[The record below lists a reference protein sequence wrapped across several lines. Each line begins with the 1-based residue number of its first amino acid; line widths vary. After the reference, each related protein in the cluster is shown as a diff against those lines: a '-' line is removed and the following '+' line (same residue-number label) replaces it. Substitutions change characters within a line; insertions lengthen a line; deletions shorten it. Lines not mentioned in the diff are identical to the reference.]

1 MKFDGTYYCKLC
13 DFKNEDRAEFHQHIK
28 THRDVSTAYQCMEC
42 GECFVVKPSLMKHL
56 MHFHNISDCEGYL
69 EANDCYDVDA
79 VKELQE
85 TVRLGPLA
93 SKESDEPLKE
103 NQCRVCREEFEDS
116 VSLNK
121 HFRIHGMAF
130 LLKNSK

>member
-1 MKFDGTYYCKLC
+1 
-13 DFKNEDRAEFHQHIK
+13 
-28 THRDVSTAYQCMEC
+28 MEC

-56 MHFHNISDCEGYL
+56 MHFHNISDCEAYV

-103 NQCRVCREEFEDS
+103 NQCRVCREQFEDS

-130 LLKNSK
+130 LLKN